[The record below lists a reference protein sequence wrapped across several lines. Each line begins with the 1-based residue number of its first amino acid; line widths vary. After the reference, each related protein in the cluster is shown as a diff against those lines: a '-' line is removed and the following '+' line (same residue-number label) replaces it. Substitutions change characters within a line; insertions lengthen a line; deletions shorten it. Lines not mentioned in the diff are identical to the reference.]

1 MTGTAPAARM
11 VFGIINTV
19 CNDEAPWESLDQV
32 SGKKHLAEMAG
43 AGNEASGVA
52 KIVGRDLELGA

>member
-1 MTGTAPAARM
+1 M